1 MQREFNIFLHSS
13 NERPQRQAIKNHQK
27 PLEAI
32 KPPEAQKK
40 MQTKTKITKSKK
52 APSYRYYVDKYIST
66 YQIYTYII
74 YHISYIQLQLYLSQV
89 YLKKYDGSFLELF
102 AWFCLSEANAAR
114 RRVAG
119 ILLNLCR
126 VTVDPVKVSLVRG
139 KHRIEFLKGQ
149 LVDER
154 CHPGISIDLS

>member
-13 NERPQRQAIKNHQK
+13 NERPQRQAIKSHQK

-74 YHISYIQLQLYLSQV
+74 YHISNYNYLSQV
-89 YLKKYDGSFLELF
+89 PLKNYDGSFLEHF

-154 CHPGISIDLS
+154 CQPGISIDLS